1 MSVIRKPESQPT
13 EDTSARRKHRRRRTP
28 QWLKR
33 IRRFAQV
40 VPWLSVLIILIAA
53 VIVTGAVVSSVF
65 SYALNR
71 VQTSLGGFQRVV
83 RDVGNAANGDFTLE
97 DFDRLYSSVRDLQGS
112 LGFAKSQTALLR
124 PFRTVR
130 PEIDD
135 TLMLIDAAD
144 GLVNAADSMLNG
156 MQPALS
162 VLFGRG
168 DDEVLTARI
177 SQGERLVERMRIGRT
192 AFLRASEQLQTVR
205 GWLDE
210 LTADSIPVDYLFYLN
225 QLNTYYELLEQ
236 SNSVLLSAPE
246 LLTAAFGL
254 GEQQDYLILSQNS
267 DELRPSGGYISTY
280 GWLSVRNGRVVEYG
294 YSPTT
299 ATSPN
304 PPPEDA
310 VTEVTVPNWWI
321 GYNSP
326 VYAAWDG
333 SWYAD
338 YPATAQMAMW
348 FYDTG
353 FNLHAPVDGVIA
365 IDIFGFEA
373 ILAAL
378 GDVRI
383 PGYVEAVN
391 ADNFREMIYTIR
403 AEDGEHKAFLAAL
416 YTQIFSDWQDS
427 ISNAETNQRMLGV
440 LLQALQEK
448 HIMLYFNDPSLNE
461 SVQILGWA
469 GNQAVTP
476 QHDYL
481 MTADANLGN
490 KSNRSI
496 IRQLA
501 ANVYIQPDGTAQ
513 NSVTVAYDYS
523 RQTAE
528 NDPAVDEAF
537 HGPLDYQNLL
547 QVFVPRASVLTGWE
561 NFDFDP
567 VVDQTDTYTNFIAD
581 IVLEYDSS
589 QQYEFRYTT
598 PLVVEPVGSYRSYSL
613 LIQKQPGTR
622 GDLVNVQVFLPP
634 GATLLDSSPEPTASY
649 TIDQTII
656 EYDLTLRTDQWIT
669 VTYTP

>member
-13 EDTSARRKHRRRRTP
+13 EDMSARRKHRRRRTP

-33 IRRFAQV
+33 IRRFAQA

-567 VVDQTDTYTNFIAD
+567 IVDQTDTYTNFIAD